1 MHNYNNYQNFSLSFF
16 CILYYNHGVVFLQRY
31 YQYIL
36 RRIIFMTAEKKK
48 LGLISKLLIGI
59 VAGALIGL
67 FLPEVLVRILV
78 TVSSIFSLFLKF
90 VIPFIIV
97 SFVICGIAD
106 LTQGAG
112 KLLGITTAI
121 AYGSTILAGSIA
133 YIVATNLFPRILG
146 SNLASEVGD
155 PSAGMLSS
163 YFTIPLSPMIDVTAA
178 IVFAFVMG
186 IGISYLRSQ
195 GKGETLYNFF
205 TEFQAIILKV
215 LNTIII
221 PFLPVYVA
229 GTFANI
235 AYAGQIV
242 TIMSLLGKVFATS
255 IPLQLCY
262 LFVLFLIASIFGK
275 KNLFTLIKNQIP
287 AYLTAVGTQSSAAT
301 IPVNVA
307 CAEKN
312 GVSKQIREFVVPLCA
327 TIHLAGSITA
337 LTCFTIA
344 LLYINGLD
352 YSIGVY
358 FPFLLTL
365 GIAMVAAPGAPGGA
379 VMSALPFLPMIGVAV
394 DSPIATL
401 LIAMYLTQDSF
412 GTAGNVSG
420 DNAIAVIIDE
430 INNRMHKKA

>member
-1 MHNYNNYQNFSLSFF
+1 MHNYHNYQNFSLSFF

-106 LTQGAG
+106 LAQGAG

-337 LTCFTIA
+337 LTCFTVA

-379 VMSALPFLPMIGVAV
+379 VMSALPFLPMIGIAV

>member
-1 MHNYNNYQNFSLSFF
+1 
-16 CILYYNHGVVFLQRY
+16 
-31 YQYIL
+31 
-36 RRIIFMTAEKKK
+36 MTAEKKK

-59 VAGALIGL
+59 IAGALIGL

-163 YFTIPLSPMIDVTAA
+163 YFTIPLSPMLDVTAA

-186 IGISYLRSQ
+186 IGISYLRGQ

-430 INNRMHKKA
+430 INNRMQKKA

>member
-1 MHNYNNYQNFSLSFF
+1 
-16 CILYYNHGVVFLQRY
+16 
-31 YQYIL
+31 
-36 RRIIFMTAEKKK
+36 MTAEKKK

-59 VAGALIGL
+59 VTGALIGL

-146 SNLASEVGD
+146 SSLASEVGD

-242 TIMSLLGKVFATS
+242 TIMGLLGKVFATS

-379 VMSALPFLPMIGVAV
+379 VMSALPFLPMIGIAV

>member
-1 MHNYNNYQNFSLSFF
+1 
-16 CILYYNHGVVFLQRY
+16 
-31 YQYIL
+31 
-36 RRIIFMTAEKKK
+36 MTAEKKK

-106 LTQGAG
+106 LAQGAG

-242 TIMSLLGKVFATS
+242 TIMGLLGKVFATS

-379 VMSALPFLPMIGVAV
+379 VMSALPFLPMIGIAV

>member
-1 MHNYNNYQNFSLSFF
+1 
-16 CILYYNHGVVFLQRY
+16 
-31 YQYIL
+31 
-36 RRIIFMTAEKKK
+36 MTAEKKK

-106 LTQGAG
+106 LAQGAG

-163 YFTIPLSPMIDVTAA
+163 YFTIPLAPMLDVTAA

-242 TIMSLLGKVFATS
+242 TIMGLLGKVFATS

-379 VMSALPFLPMIGVAV
+379 VMSALPFLPMIGIAV

-430 INNRMHKKA
+430 INNRMHKKV

>member
-16 CILYYNHGVVFLQRY
+16 YILYYNHGVVFLQRY

-106 LTQGAG
+106 LAQGAG

-146 SNLASEVGD
+146 SSLASEVGD

-163 YFTIPLSPMIDVTAA
+163 YFTIPLAPMLDVTAA

-242 TIMSLLGKVFATS
+242 TIMGLLGKVFATS

-379 VMSALPFLPMIGVAV
+379 VMSALPFLPMIGIAV

>member
-36 RRIIFMTAEKKK
+36 RRIISMTAEKKK

-106 LTQGAG
+106 LAQGAG

-163 YFTIPLSPMIDVTAA
+163 YFTIPLAPMLDVTAA

-242 TIMSLLGKVFATS
+242 TIMGLLGKVFATS

-337 LTCFTIA
+337 LTCFTVA

-430 INNRMHKKA
+430 INNRMQKKA

>member
-1 MHNYNNYQNFSLSFF
+1 
-16 CILYYNHGVVFLQRY
+16 
-31 YQYIL
+31 
-36 RRIIFMTAEKKK
+36 MTAEKKK

-106 LTQGAG
+106 LAQGAG

-163 YFTIPLSPMIDVTAA
+163 YFTIPLAPMLDVTAA

-242 TIMSLLGKVFATS
+242 TIMGLLGKVFATS

-379 VMSALPFLPMIGVAV
+379 VMSALPFLPMIGIAV

-430 INNRMHKKA
+430 INNRMQKKA

>member
-1 MHNYNNYQNFSLSFF
+1 MIIIRIFLFLFF
-16 CILYYNHGVVFLQRY
+16 VYCIIIMELCFYSDIINI
-31 YQYIL
+31 IL

-242 TIMSLLGKVFATS
+242 TIMGLLGKVFATS

-379 VMSALPFLPMIGVAV
+379 VMSALPFLPMIGIAV

>member
-1 MHNYNNYQNFSLSFF
+1 
-16 CILYYNHGVVFLQRY
+16 
-31 YQYIL
+31 
-36 RRIIFMTAEKKK
+36 MTTEKKK
-48 LGLISKLLIGI
+48 LGLVTKLIIGI

-78 TVSSIFSLFLKF
+78 TVASIFSLFLKF
-90 VIPFIIV
+90 VIPFIIL

-133 YIVATNLFPRILG
+133 YMVASNLFPRILG

-155 PSAGMLSS
+155 PGAGMLSS

-195 GKGETLYNFF
+195 GKGETLYHFF
-205 TEFQAIILKV
+205 TDFQAIILKV
-215 LNTIII
+215 LNSIII
-221 PFLPVYVA
+221 PFLPIYIA

-242 TIMSLLGKVFATS
+242 TIMGLLGKVFATS

-262 LFVLFLIASIFGK
+262 LFVLFTIASIFGK

-301 IPVNVA
+301 IPVNVS

-337 LTCFTIA
+337 LTCFAVA

-352 YSIGVY
+352 YSIGVF

-379 VMSALPFLPMIGVAV
+379 VMSALPFLPMIGIAV

-401 LIAMYLTQDSF
+401 MIAMYLTQDSF

>member
-1 MHNYNNYQNFSLSFF
+1 
-16 CILYYNHGVVFLQRY
+16 
-31 YQYIL
+31 
-36 RRIIFMTAEKKK
+36 MTAEKKK

-106 LTQGAG
+106 LAQGAG

-146 SNLASEVGD
+146 SSLASEVGD

-242 TIMSLLGKVFATS
+242 TIMGLLGKVFATS

-379 VMSALPFLPMIGVAV
+379 VMSALPFLPMIGIAV

-401 LIAMYLTQDSF
+401 MIALYLTQDSF
-412 GTAGNVSG
+412 GTAANVSG

-430 INNRMHKKA
+430 INNKMHKKTRA

>member
-1 MHNYNNYQNFSLSFF
+1 
-16 CILYYNHGVVFLQRY
+16 
-31 YQYIL
+31 
-36 RRIIFMTAEKKK
+36 MTAEKKK

-106 LTQGAG
+106 LAQGAG

-163 YFTIPLSPMIDVTAA
+163 YFTIPLSPMLDVTAA

-215 LNTIII
+215 LNIIII

-242 TIMSLLGKVFATS
+242 TIMGLLGKVFATS

-379 VMSALPFLPMIGVAV
+379 VMSALPFLPMIGIAV

>member
-106 LTQGAG
+106 LAQGAG

-242 TIMSLLGKVFATS
+242 TIMGLLGKVFATS

-337 LTCFTIA
+337 LTCFTVA

-379 VMSALPFLPMIGVAV
+379 VMSALPFLPMIGIAV

>member
-1 MHNYNNYQNFSLSFF
+1 
-16 CILYYNHGVVFLQRY
+16 
-31 YQYIL
+31 
-36 RRIIFMTAEKKK
+36 MTAEKKK

-106 LTQGAG
+106 LAQGAG

-242 TIMSLLGKVFATS
+242 TIMGLLGKVFATS

>member
-1 MHNYNNYQNFSLSFF
+1 
-16 CILYYNHGVVFLQRY
+16 
-31 YQYIL
+31 
-36 RRIIFMTAEKKK
+36 MTAEKKK

-106 LTQGAG
+106 LAQGAG

-146 SNLASEVGD
+146 SSLASEVGD

-242 TIMSLLGKVFATS
+242 TIMGLLGKVFATS

>member
-1 MHNYNNYQNFSLSFF
+1 
-16 CILYYNHGVVFLQRY
+16 
-31 YQYIL
+31 
-36 RRIIFMTAEKKK
+36 MTAEKKK

-163 YFTIPLSPMIDVTAA
+163 YFTIPLAPMLDVTAA

-242 TIMSLLGKVFATS
+242 TIMGLLGKVFATS

-379 VMSALPFLPMIGVAV
+379 VMSALPFLPMIGIAV

>member
-1 MHNYNNYQNFSLSFF
+1 
-16 CILYYNHGVVFLQRY
+16 
-31 YQYIL
+31 
-36 RRIIFMTAEKKK
+36 MTAEKKK

-59 VAGALIGL
+59 IAGALIGL

-186 IGISYLRSQ
+186 IGISYLRGQ

-430 INNRMHKKA
+430 INNRMQKKA

>member
-1 MHNYNNYQNFSLSFF
+1 MS
-16 CILYYNHGVVFLQRY
+16 
-31 YQYIL
+31 
-36 RRIIFMTAEKKK
+36 TEKKG
-48 LGLISKLLIGI
+48 LGLISKLIIGI
-59 VAGALIGL
+59 VAGAIIGL
-67 FLPEVLVRILV
+67 VLPEVLVRILV

-106 LTQGAG
+106 LAQGAG
-112 KLLGITTAI
+112 KLLGITTGI

-163 YFTIPLSPMIDVTAA
+163 YFTIPLAPMLDVTAA

-195 GKGETLYNFF
+195 GKGEVLYGFF

-242 TIMSLLGKVFATS
+242 TIMGLLGKVFATS

-287 AYLTAVGTQSSAAT
+287 
-301 IPVNVA
+301 
-307 CAEKN
+307 
-312 GVSKQIREFVVPLCA
+312 
-327 TIHLAGSITA
+327 
-337 LTCFTIA
+337 
-344 LLYINGLD
+344 D
-352 YSIGVY
+352 
-358 FPFLLTL
+358 FL
-365 GIAMVAAPGAPGGA
+365 
-379 VMSALPFLPMIGVAV
+379 
-394 DSPIATL
+394 
-401 LIAMYLTQDSF
+401 
-412 GTAGNVSG
+412 
-420 DNAIAVIIDE
+420 
-430 INNRMHKKA
+430 

>member
-1 MHNYNNYQNFSLSFF
+1 
-16 CILYYNHGVVFLQRY
+16 
-31 YQYIL
+31 
-36 RRIIFMTAEKKK
+36 MTAEKKK

-106 LTQGAG
+106 LAQGAG

-146 SNLASEVGD
+146 SSLASEVGD

-242 TIMSLLGKVFATS
+242 TIMGLLGKVFATS

-379 VMSALPFLPMIGVAV
+379 VMSALPFLPMIGIAV

>member
-1 MHNYNNYQNFSLSFF
+1 
-16 CILYYNHGVVFLQRY
+16 
-31 YQYIL
+31 
-36 RRIIFMTAEKKK
+36 MTAEKKK

-67 FLPEVLVRILV
+67 FLPEGLVRILV

-90 VIPFIIV
+90 VIPFIIL
-97 SFVICGIAD
+97 SFVVCGIAD

-121 AYGSTILAGSIA
+121 AYGSTILAGTIA
-133 YIVATNLFPRILG
+133 YTVATTLFPKFLG
-146 SNLASEVGD
+146 SSMASEVGD

-163 YFTIPLSPMIDVTAA
+163 YFSIPLAPMIDVTAA
-178 IVFAFVMG
+178 IVLAFIMG

-195 GKGETLYNFF
+195 GKGQTLYNLFN
-205 TEFQAIILKV
+205 EFQQIILKV
-215 LNTIII
+215 LNSIII
-221 PFLPVYVA
+221 PFLPIYIA

-242 TIMSLLGKVFATS
+242 SIMNLLWKVFVTA

-262 LFVLFLIASIFGK
+262 LLVLYIIASVFGK
-275 KNLFTLIKNQIP
+275 KNLFMMIKNQVP
-287 AYLTAVGTQSSAAT
+287 AYLTAIGTQSSAAT

-307 CAEKN
+307 SAEKN

-327 TIHLAGSITA
+327 TIHLAGSITS
-337 LTCFTIA
+337 LTCFSVA

-352 YSIGVY
+352 YSLGV
-358 FPFLLTL
+358 FMPFLFTL

-379 VMSALPFLPMIGVAV
+379 VMSALPFLPMIGIAV

-401 LIAMYLTQDSF
+401 MIALYLTQDSF
-412 GTAGNVSG
+412 GTAANVSG

-430 INNRMHKKA
+430 INNKMHKKARA

>member
-1 MHNYNNYQNFSLSFF
+1 
-16 CILYYNHGVVFLQRY
+16 
-31 YQYIL
+31 
-36 RRIIFMTAEKKK
+36 MTAEKKK

-106 LTQGAG
+106 LAQGAG

-163 YFTIPLSPMIDVTAA
+163 YFTIPLAPMLDVTAA

-242 TIMSLLGKVFATS
+242 TIMGLLGKVFATS

-379 VMSALPFLPMIGVAV
+379 VMSALPFLPMIGIAV

>member
-1 MHNYNNYQNFSLSFF
+1 
-16 CILYYNHGVVFLQRY
+16 
-31 YQYIL
+31 
-36 RRIIFMTAEKKK
+36 MTAEKKK

-106 LTQGAG
+106 LAQGAG

-163 YFTIPLSPMIDVTAA
+163 YFTIPLAPMLDVTAA

-242 TIMSLLGKVFATS
+242 TIMGLLGKVFATS

-262 LFVLFLIASIFGK
+262 LFVLFLIASVFGK

-379 VMSALPFLPMIGVAV
+379 VMSALPFLPMIGIAV

>member
-1 MHNYNNYQNFSLSFF
+1 MS
-16 CILYYNHGVVFLQRY
+16 
-31 YQYIL
+31 
-36 RRIIFMTAEKKK
+36 TEKKG
-48 LGLISKLLIGI
+48 LGLVPKLIIGI
-59 VAGALIGL
+59 IAGILVGL

-78 TVSSIFSLFLKF
+78 TVASIFSLFLKF
-90 VIPFIIV
+90 VIPFIILG
-97 SFVICGIAD
+97 FVVCGIAD

-112 KLLGITTAI
+112 KLLGIITAL

-133 YIVATNLFPRILG
+133 YTVATNLFPKILG
-146 SNLASEVGD
+146 DGIANEVGD

-163 YFTIPLSPMIDVTAA
+163 YFSIPLEPMIDVTAA
-178 IVFAFVMG
+178 IVLAFVLG
-186 IGISYLRSQ
+186 IGISYLRGQ
-195 GKGETLYNFF
+195 GKGETMYNLFND
-205 TEFQAIILKV
+205 FQEIILKV

-221 PFLPVYVA
+221 PFLPIYIA

-235 AYAGQIV
+235 TYAGQIL
-242 TIMSLLGKVFATS
+242 TIMNLLWKVFCTA

-262 LFVLFLIASIFGK
+262 LFVLFCIAAAFGK
-275 KNLFTLIKNQIP
+275 KNVFTLIKNQVP

-327 TIHLAGSITA
+327 TIHLAGSITS
-337 LTCFTIA
+337 LTCFSIA
-344 LLYINGLD
+344 LLYINGMD
-352 YSIGVY
+352 YSLGIF

-379 VMSALPFLPMIGVAV
+379 VMSALPFLPMIGIAV

-401 LIAMYLTQDSF
+401 MIALYLTQDSF
-412 GTAGNVSG
+412 GTAANVSG
-420 DNAIAVIIDE
+420 DNALAVIMDE
-430 INNRMHKKA
+430 INNRMQKKARA

>member
-106 LTQGAG
+106 LAQGAG

-163 YFTIPLSPMIDVTAA
+163 YFTIPLAPMLDVTAA

-242 TIMSLLGKVFATS
+242 TIMGLLGKVFATS

-379 VMSALPFLPMIGVAV
+379 VMSALPFLPMIGIAV

>member
-1 MHNYNNYQNFSLSFF
+1 
-16 CILYYNHGVVFLQRY
+16 
-31 YQYIL
+31 
-36 RRIIFMTAEKKK
+36 MTAEKKK

-106 LTQGAG
+106 LAQGAG

-163 YFTIPLSPMIDVTAA
+163 YFTIPLAPMLDVTAA

-242 TIMSLLGKVFATS
+242 TIMGLLGKVFATS

-275 KNLFTLIKNQIP
+275 KNLLNLIKNQIP

-337 LTCFTIA
+337 LTCFTVA

-379 VMSALPFLPMIGVAV
+379 VMSALPFLPMIGIAV

>member
-1 MHNYNNYQNFSLSFF
+1 
-16 CILYYNHGVVFLQRY
+16 
-31 YQYIL
+31 
-36 RRIIFMTAEKKK
+36 MTAEKKK

-106 LTQGAG
+106 LAQGAG

-163 YFTIPLSPMIDVTAA
+163 YFTIPLAPMLDVTAA

-242 TIMSLLGKVFATS
+242 TIMGLLGKVFATS

-337 LTCFTIA
+337 LTCFTVA

-379 VMSALPFLPMIGVAV
+379 VMSALPFLPMIGIAV

>member
-1 MHNYNNYQNFSLSFF
+1 MS
-16 CILYYNHGVVFLQRY
+16 
-31 YQYIL
+31 
-36 RRIIFMTAEKKK
+36 TEKKG
-48 LGLISKLLIGI
+48 LGLISKLIIGI
-59 VAGALIGL
+59 VAGAIIGL
-67 FLPEVLVRILV
+67 VLPEVLVRILV
-78 TVSSIFSLFLKF
+78 TVTSIFSLFLKF

-106 LTQGAG
+106 LAQGAG
-112 KLLGITTAI
+112 KLLGITTGI

-163 YFTIPLSPMIDVTAA
+163 YFTIPLAPMLDVTAA

-195 GKGETLYNFF
+195 GKGEVLYGFF

-242 TIMSLLGKVFATS
+242 TIMTLLGKVFATS

-337 LTCFTIA
+337 LTCFTVA

-379 VMSALPFLPMIGVAV
+379 VMSALPFLPMIGIAV

-430 INNRMHKKA
+430 INNRMMKKA

>member
-1 MHNYNNYQNFSLSFF
+1 
-16 CILYYNHGVVFLQRY
+16 
-31 YQYIL
+31 
-36 RRIIFMTAEKKK
+36 MTAEKKK

-106 LTQGAG
+106 LAQGAG

-163 YFTIPLSPMIDVTAA
+163 YFTIPLSPMLDVTAA

-242 TIMSLLGKVFATS
+242 TIMGLLGKVFATS

-379 VMSALPFLPMIGVAV
+379 VMSALPFLPMIGIAV